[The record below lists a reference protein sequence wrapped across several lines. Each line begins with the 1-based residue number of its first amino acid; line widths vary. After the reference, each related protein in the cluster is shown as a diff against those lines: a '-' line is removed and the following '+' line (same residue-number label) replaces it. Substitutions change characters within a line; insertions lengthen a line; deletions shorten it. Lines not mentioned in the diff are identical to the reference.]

1 MVALHCFRPLSGNY
15 ISQYDITSEYY
26 KTCKWISVP
35 CRGTTFL
42 NADSDYVEID
52 EAEVSVPCRGT
63 TFLNKCQE
71 NQWSQ
76 VQCVRPLSGNY
87 IYQSYS
93 EYYLIESPAMFP
105 SPVGELHFSR
115 V

>member
-63 TFLNKCQE
+63 TFLNKWQE
-71 NQWSQ
+71 NQW
-76 VQCVRPLSGNY
+76 
-87 IYQSYS
+87 
-93 EYYLIESPAMFP
+93 
-105 SPVGELHFSR
+105 
-115 V
+115 